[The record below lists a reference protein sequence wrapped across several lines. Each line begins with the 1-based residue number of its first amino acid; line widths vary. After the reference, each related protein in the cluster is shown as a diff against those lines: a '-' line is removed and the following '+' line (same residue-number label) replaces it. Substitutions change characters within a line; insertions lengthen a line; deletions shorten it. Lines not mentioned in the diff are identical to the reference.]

1 MTTRHTSTEYARIL
15 QSYIDKGKR
24 VQDFCKD
31 YKLRNQYVA
40 ALVMRFNINH
50 KKATRSSVTMKHV
63 ERWILQYQSGRNIS
77 WIARRS
83 QRGKSTISAYLAA
96 FDVHQYDQMEPD
108 ARNMLERPTILDWH
122 AYKIATT
129 EAAEYWKD
137 RCAKFHR
144 FWMDEIETI
153 QLST

>member
-1 MTTRHTSTEYARIL
+1 MITRHTPTKYAQIL

-31 YKLRNQYVA
+31 YDLRARFAA
-40 ALVMRFNINH
+40 ALVMRFNIH
-50 KKATRSSVTMKHV
+50 HTQSCRTSVTKKQV
-63 ERWILQYQSGRNIS
+63 ETWILQYEGGRSIS
-77 WIARRS
+77 WIAKRANVAK
-83 QRGKSTISAYLAA
+83 GTVSAYLAV
-96 FDVHQYDQMEPD
+96 FEVHPCDQLKPD
-108 ARNMLERPTILDWH
+108 SRNMLERPAIADWY
-122 AYKIATT
+122 AYKIAST
-129 EAAEYWKD
+129 EAADYWKD